1 MKRKRIDK
9 TIRFNERRCGM
20 GEPTLLLSL
29 SPPFYLFLRL
39 PILTTPRVSTFLL

>member
-9 TIRFNERRCGM
+9 TIRFNERRSGM

-29 SPPFYLFLRL
+29 SLSPLL
-39 PILTTPRVSTFLL
+39 PLPTSSYPYHS

>member
-9 TIRFNERRCGM
+9 TIRFNERRSGM
-20 GEPTLLLSL
+20 GEPS
-29 SPPFYLFLRL
+29 PFYLFLRL